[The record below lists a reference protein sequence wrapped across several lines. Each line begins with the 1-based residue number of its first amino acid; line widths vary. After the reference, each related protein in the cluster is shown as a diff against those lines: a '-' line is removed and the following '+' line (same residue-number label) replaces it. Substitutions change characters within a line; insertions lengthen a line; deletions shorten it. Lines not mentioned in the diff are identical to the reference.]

1 MTTRTT
7 ARKTAAKRAPAKKAT
22 TVEVVPAEIDTTDAD
37 LELDDADLELDDED
51 EFPEIPEELRFD
63 TIDETAELEE
73 LAVVFNDPDSGPFK
87 VVIKQPTM
95 AFLLVRM
102 NRFFYPGSKQH
113 EHVGGMMDI
122 LHHCLDDAGISY
134 IDTMISRRGVSLDPE
149 MLGRLVEL
157 IFNRWASEL
166 APQVDRVR
174 EKAKNRAQRR
184 AAR

>member
-7 ARKTAAKRAPAKKAT
+7 TARKAAAKRAPAKKTA
-22 TVEVVPAEIDTTDAD
+22 VEVVPAEADTTDAD
-37 LELDDADLELDDED
+37 LELDAALELDDED

-113 EHVGGMMDI
+113 EHVAGMMDI

-149 MLGRLVEL
+149 LLGRLVEL